1 MAVVERRPIVGDFP
15 EERQRAERIAA
26 AAAAAAAAIAAT
38 TAASEA
44 SGDGGPAPLTP
55 RTPVTV
61 SRSAMTPNTRN
72 RYSTKMRCE
81 ISRHAVIHKFH
92 RKVLNCNTTAAISP
106 IPIAPPSRFI
116 QRAICEPVFQDE
128 TAPRQESPGPWVG
141 RRVHEPASCTEVLVE
156 RSRTQKHATGRRWVS
171 RAAAGKGGVSWVWDL

>member
-81 ISRHAVIHKFH
+81 ISRHAVFIFF
-92 RKVLNCNTTAAISP
+92 TA
-106 IPIAPPSRFI
+106 
-116 QRAICEPVFQDE
+116 
-128 TAPRQESPGPWVG
+128 
-141 RRVHEPASCTEVLVE
+141 
-156 RSRTQKHATGRRWVS
+156 
-171 RAAAGKGGVSWVWDL
+171 

>member
-26 AAAAAAAAIAAT
+26 AAAAAAAAAIAAT
-38 TAASEA
+38 TAAPEA

-81 ISRHAVIHKFH
+81 ISRP
-92 RKVLNCNTTAAISP
+92 RCNS
-106 IPIAPPSRFI
+106 
-116 QRAICEPVFQDE
+116 
-128 TAPRQESPGPWVG
+128 
-141 RRVHEPASCTEVLVE
+141 
-156 RSRTQKHATGRRWVS
+156 
-171 RAAAGKGGVSWVWDL
+171 